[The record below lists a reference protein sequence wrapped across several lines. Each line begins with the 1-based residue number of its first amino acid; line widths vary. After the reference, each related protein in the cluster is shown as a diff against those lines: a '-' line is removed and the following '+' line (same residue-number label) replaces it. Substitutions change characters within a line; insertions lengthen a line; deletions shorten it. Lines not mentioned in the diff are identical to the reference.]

1 MKLAAAT
8 PLDSDYAYI
17 QTFIQFLSNL
27 GTVINDL
34 FSGFIDNLGKLLGI
48 LNTEE

>member
-1 MKLAAAT
+1 MAAT

-27 GTVINDL
+27 GTVINEL
-34 FSGFIDNLGKLLGI
+34 FSGFIANLGQLLKL
-48 LNTEE
+48 TEKEEA